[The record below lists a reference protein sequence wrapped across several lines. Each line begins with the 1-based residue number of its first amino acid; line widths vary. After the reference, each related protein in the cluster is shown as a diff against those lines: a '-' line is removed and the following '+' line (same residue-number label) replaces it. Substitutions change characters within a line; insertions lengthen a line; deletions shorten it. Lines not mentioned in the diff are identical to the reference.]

1 MSTKKDGIMIILSS
15 PSGAGK
21 TTLVKLLSQK
31 NNYHISI
38 SHTTRKPRQ
47 SEILNKDYYFVDE
60 IKFRDLI
67 NKNEFLEYAKVFNHL
82 YGTTKTPVLEKLK
95 KGQNVIFDID
105 WQGADQI
112 KNKKMNFKLITFFL
126 LPPSKKVLFERLS
139 NRDMKDKLIVEERMK
154 EFTRDVLHWINY
166 DYVLI
171 NDNLDD
177 CYSEIKDIIDA
188 EIKEKPK
195 NYNID
200 LIRQHVEN
208 LTS

>member
-1 MSTKKDGIMIILSS
+1 MDWASAALRDAIFKLTSS
-15 PSGAGK
+15 ADSRVAIPCPAESSFAE
-21 TTLVKLLSQK
+21 L
-31 NNYHISI
+31 
-38 SHTTRKPRQ
+38 
-47 SEILNKDYYFVDE
+47 ILNDYNY
-60 IKFRDLI
+60 
-67 NKNEFLEYAKVFNHL
+67 
-82 YGTTKTPVLEKLK
+82 
-95 KGQNVIFDID
+95 
-105 WQGADQI
+105 
-112 KNKKMNFKLITFFL
+112 
-126 LPPSKKVLFERLS
+126 
-139 NRDMKDKLIVEERMK
+139 KDKLIVDERMK
-154 EFTRDVLHWINY
+154 QFERDVLHWINY